1 MQDKILC
8 ETPTP
13 GKSPTRID
21 KWKYDKIK
29 EAVLACLPSSGEG
42 ALFKGLPD
50 AVVEFIGRQEMQKIG
65 SAAWYTTTV
74 KLDLECKGVIRR
86 INNSSPQ
93 RLIRTS

>member
-13 GKSPTRID
+13 GKNPTRID

-29 EAVLACLPSSGEG
+29 EALLACLPASGEG
-42 ALFKGLPD
+42 AEFKTLPD
-50 AVVEFIGRQEMQKIG
+50 VVSEFIGRENMQEIG

-74 KLDLECKGVIRR
+74 KLDLECKGLIKRVK
-86 INNSSPQ
+86 NSSPQ
-93 RLIRTS
+93 RLIRTD